1 MAIPKQE
8 VERDGRESP
17 LGALLHP
24 SDARQTAPV
33 FLRALLDEAGR
44 LAITPDPFFR
54 GLGFGPADLDCPGL
68 TIAHQEATTVIRRA
82 LLALGNPSLGLQMGL
97 RSRVTHF
104 GILGLAMLSS
114 PSPKASIAL
123 MLRYPMSAGFMLNVR
138 AVDSPARYAL
148 VTESI
153 FNNHDIADFLV
164 DKLFAGLVQL
174 QRQISEVDFS
184 PVQVELMRAPRG
196 DYHDHQ
202 QHYRCPVRFNC
213 THNRLVFDPKALNWT
228 IPSADVLSLRT
239 CERLLDQE
247 ARSLHSGSAFTEAVR
262 RAIAL
267 TLPLTPTTTQLASM
281 LHLSE
286 RSLRRKLAQ
295 EKLSFRALLD
305 EGRRTRA
312 LDLVTHGQRS
322 IADVAA
328 ESGFGDPRAFRR
340 AFRRW
345 TGESPT
351 AWPLESKAQVEDG
364 NGSAD
369 GA

>member
-1 MAIPKQE
+1 
-8 VERDGRESP
+8 
-17 LGALLHP
+17 
-24 SDARQTAPV
+24 
-33 FLRALLDEAGR
+33 
-44 LAITPDPFFR
+44 
-54 GLGFGPADLDCPGL
+54 
-68 TIAHQEATTVIRRA
+68 
-82 LLALGNPSLGLQMGL
+82 
-97 RSRVTHF
+97 
-104 GILGLAMLSS
+104 
-114 PSPKASIAL
+114 
-123 MLRYPMSAGFMLNVR
+123 MSAGFMLNVR
-138 AVDSPARYAL
+138 AVDSPTQYAL

-174 QRQISEVDFS
+174 KRQISEVDLS

-213 THNRLVFDPKALNWT
+213 THNRLVFDPKALNWP

-239 CERLLDQE
+239 CERLLNQE
-247 ARSLHSGSAFTEAVR
+247 TRSVQAGSAFAQAVR

-369 GA
+369 GT